1 MKALLSLSCSEL
13 SCENRQLSK
22 LLDKEQIHWRK
33 LRTKNCNEQSVTLK
47 INGVT
52 DKYERHFHY

>member
-47 INGVT
+47 LMASPISAFFII
-52 DKYERHFHY
+52 K